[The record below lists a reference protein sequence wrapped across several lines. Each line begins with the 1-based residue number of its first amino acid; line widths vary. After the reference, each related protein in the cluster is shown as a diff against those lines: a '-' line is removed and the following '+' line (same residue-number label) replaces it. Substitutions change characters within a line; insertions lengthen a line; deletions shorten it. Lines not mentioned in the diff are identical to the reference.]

1 MNCRS
6 ESKTIS
12 NASKKKKL
20 EELLGILDNPAD
32 DFDIIRDR
40 IMEGS
45 CQWILRRSTYLDWK
59 DATNGRSRILW
70 LTGLPAVGKSVLSSF
85 VIDSL
90 QKDSSIGN
98 CYYHFFKS
106 EHQTKR
112 TVGQMLRNI
121 AFQVAI
127 SSQSFR
133 EKLLEMYDSGT
144 LAFGRQKVNTI
155 WETIFEGIL
164 FRQRFDETFF
174 WVVDGL
180 DEADHPDVLVKLLSR
195 LQSHNHFRILIVSR
209 LMRELATSLGN
220 NIEVV
225 HDKIS
230 LRDTFDDIKAYTNSV
245 LSATLHTDKAQD
257 DISSK
262 VLEKAHGS
270 FLWVTLALDQLK
282 DNWHTQNDISQILND
297 LPEGME
303 PLYIRMMQMISE
315 QAARPRAIALK
326 ILTWTLCAFRP
337 LGIAELEVALAS
349 EFGDFLSLKDTV
361 RQICGNFVIVEK
373 SRVALIHDTARH
385 FLLHSGVLPLTIDYR
400 SGNEHVA
407 STCLKFL
414 MDPKKNWRHTFALAK
429 STQSSLETKQ
439 SGNSVTT
446 FDAHPFLP
454 YAVTWWAYHVSLAPP
469 SSGLVSLVLE
479 FLESSCLIWINAVT
493 LLGDIRTLTRAAQ
506 YIKLYVKKRNRKTS
520 SDSLISLTGNRD
532 DELKQWAKDLIR
544 VVGRFGNILI
554 QSPQSVYKHV
564 IPFCPRGS
572 IISRTYGRM
581 SGLSVVGISS
591 ETWDDCLARL
601 TMGNDQYAS
610 KVLCKGTYFV
620 TLIGNGVLV
629 VWHAESCGEARRID
643 HGEWISVMTCSRVS
657 SWVVTAGTKTIRVW
671 DITTGEEVF
680 CLPKLYERRILA
692 LSLCTAENELLI
704 GYDDSSIQSVDLISS
719 TEKWKV
725 LLEEPGDLEHLCPHL
740 ISFSPDNY
748 QVLVGYRGR
757 PMLAWSL
764 DQLSREPQ
772 KCIRPED
779 RYGRHHDTWKAG
791 TPECVVWRPEL
802 PVVLIIYNDT
812 TLFEWNIE
820 DDMQREISEIRAQDM
835 AISPDGN
842 LLLTSDHNGILK
854 VWTVPEFQ
862 LAYQLQDNDMVRSLA
877 FSPDGQRF
885 YDIRGP
891 LCNVWEPDAL
901 IRPDD
906 LDREELS
913 STQDTMF
920 SQSISPTIE
929 AGRAQITAL
938 ICDSDDR
945 FYCCGKDSGALV
957 LHSMRTGEKIRKLYG
972 HSPVVSIIEMAW
984 SVSSKYIASADDCG
998 RVMAKRLRKP
1008 TGQVNSW
1015 AVYPLLDFRPGEAIS
1030 QLLFSSSEEYLLVS
1044 SSICDW
1050 VWSLKNKNEVCKLE
1064 HPPRTGNRWRN
1075 HPLIEDSLVHIDSE
1089 EAQIFSWSTLKEI
1102 RRIGLNDIEEGIED
1116 EFIETSGIDA
1126 PDIGLLSLHRTLSG
1140 ENLLSIERTVQL
1152 HSAQLLF
1159 EVSAPTRL
1167 KDTYTSRQRIRLIDI
1182 NSSQPTKFQQE
1193 SIKDLSPHV
1202 NRLIGSF
1209 QGQVV
1214 FLDQQYCFCTWDLR
1228 KGASSLKRHF
1238 FLPKDWL
1245 SPGMLKLC
1253 IMNSYGTIL
1262 CPKNGEVAIIRSG
1275 VKL

>member
-1 MNCRS
+1 MNCPL
-6 ESKTIS
+6 ESTTIS
-12 NASKKKKL
+12 NANKKNL
-20 EELLGILDNPAD
+20 EEFLGILDNPAD
-32 DFDIIRDR
+32 DFDIIRER

-59 DATNGRSRILW
+59 DSTDGNSRILW
-70 LTGLPAVGKSVLSSF
+70 LTGLPAVGKSTLSSF
-85 VIDSL
+85 IIDSL
-90 QKDSSIGN
+90 QKDPSIRN

-106 EHQTKR
+106 EHQAKR

-121 AFQVAI
+121 AFQIAV
-127 SSQSFR
+127 SCQSFR
-133 EKLLEMYDSGT
+133 EKLLELYDSGT

-164 FRQRFDETFF
+164 FRQKFDETFF

-180 DEADHPDVLVKLLSR
+180 DEADHPEVLVKLLSR
-195 LQSHNHFRILIVSR
+195 LKSQNHFKILIVSR
-209 LMRELATSLGN
+209 LMTELARSLGN

-225 HDKIS
+225 NDEIS
-230 LRDTFDDIKAYTNSV
+230 LNDTFDDIKAYTNSV
-245 LSATLHTDKAQD
+245 LSATLLTDRAKD
-257 DISSK
+257 DISTR

-282 DNWHTQNDISQILND
+282 DNWHTHNDIGQILND

-303 PLYIRMMQMISE
+303 PLYVRMMQMISE

-337 LGIAELEVALAS
+337 LEMAELEVALAS

-361 RQICGNFVIVEK
+361 RQICANFVTVEK
-373 SRVALIHDTARH
+373 SRVTLIHDTARY
-385 FLLHSGVLPLTIDYR
+385 FLLHNGEPPLAIDYHL
-400 SGNEHVA
+400 GNKHVA
-407 STCLKFL
+407 STCLKFM
-414 MDPKKNWRHTFALAK
+414 MDPKKNWRHNLALEK
-429 STQSSLETKQ
+429 RTQSS
-439 SGNSVTT
+439 
-446 FDAHPFLP
+446 FDPFLP
-454 YAVTWWAYHVSLAPP
+454 YAATWWAYHVSLAPP
-469 SSGLVSLVLE
+469 SSHLVSLVLE

-493 LLGDIRTLTRAAQ
+493 LLGDMRTLTRAAQ
-506 YIKLYVKKRNRKTS
+506 YLKSYVKKNKRKAS
-520 SDSLISLTGNRD
+520 NESLMSLVGD
-532 DELKQWAKDLIR
+532 KDEELKQWAKDLIR
-544 VVGRFGNILI
+544 VVGRFGDILI
-554 QSPQSVYKHV
+554 QSPQSVYKHI

-572 IISRTYGRM
+572 IISKTYSRIG
-581 SGLSVVGISS
+581 GLSVVGISS

-601 TMGNDQYAS
+601 TMGNDQYAC
-610 KVLCKGTYFV
+610 KVLCKGKYFV
-620 TLIGNGVLV
+620 TQMASGVLI
-629 VWHAESCGEARRID
+629 VWHAESCGEARKID
-643 HGEWISVMTCSRVS
+643 HGERISVMACSRVS
-657 SWVVTAGTKTIRVW
+657 PWVVTAGTRTIRVW

-680 CLPKLYERRILA
+680 CLPKSHERRILA
-692 LSLCTAENELLI
+692 LSFGTSDNELLI
-704 GYDDSSIQSVDLISS
+704 GYDDSFIQCLDLASS

-725 LLEEPGDLEHLCPHL
+725 LLEEKGDLEHLCPHM
-740 ISFSPDNY
+740 ISFSPDNCR
-748 QVLVGYRGR
+748 VLVGYRGR

-764 DQLSREPQ
+764 DQLGREPQ
-772 KCIRPED
+772 KFIRPED

-791 TPECVVWRPEL
+791 TPDCFVWRPDL

-820 DDMQREISEIRAQDM
+820 DDTSREISEIRAQDM

-842 LLLTSDHNGILK
+842 LLLTSDYNGTLK

-862 LAYQLQDNDMVRSLA
+862 LAHQLQDNDMVRSLA

-891 LCNVWEPDAL
+891 LCNVWEPDSL

-913 STQDTMF
+913 STQDTLF
-920 SQSISPTIE
+920 SQSNAPAIE
-929 AGRAQITAL
+929 AGRVQITAL
-938 ICDSDDR
+938 ACDSGDS
-945 FYCCGKDSGALV
+945 FYCCGKDSGAVV
-957 LHSMRTGEKIRKLYG
+957 LHNMMTGEKIRKLYG
-972 HSPVVSIIEMAW
+972 HSPVVSVLEIAW
-984 SVSSKYIASADDCG
+984 SASSKYIASADDCG

-1008 TGQVNSW
+1008 IDQGSGW

-1030 QLLFSSSEEYLLVS
+1030 QLLFSSSEEYLLAS

-1050 VWSLKNKNEVCKLE
+1050 VWSLKSRNEVCKLE
-1064 HPPRTGNRWRN
+1064 HPLRTGIRWRN
-1075 HPLIEDSLVHIDSE
+1075 HPLMEDCLLRIDSE
-1089 EAQIFSWSTLKEI
+1089 EVQIFSWHTLKKVQKM
-1102 RRIGLNDIEEGIED
+1102 GLNDVQEGKED
-1116 EFIETSGIDA
+1116 DFVQTSGLGA
-1126 PDIGLLSLHRTLSG
+1126 PDIGLLNLHRTISG
-1140 ENLLSIERTVQL
+1140 ERLLSIERIVQV
-1152 HSAQLLF
+1152 HPTQFLF

-1167 KDTYTSRQRIRLIDI
+1167 QDTHTSPQRIRLVDI
-1182 NSSQPTKFQQE
+1182 NPSQPTICQQE
-1193 SIKDLSPHV
+1193 TVKDLSAQV
-1202 NRLIGSF
+1202 DRLIGSF
-1209 QGQVV
+1209 HGQVV
-1214 FLDQQYCFCTWDLR
+1214 FLDQHYCFCTWDLG

-1253 IMNSYGTIL
+1253 IMNGYGTIL